1 MSVPR
6 RTVTHELLLLKFIV
20 YVMDAITCLR
30 ARVTGNVMRAVTC
43 FSVVTER
50 DKLSYINLGNDL
62 TSLFSQHG
70 FWLISLVLYA
80 LFNIFTFIFSF

>member
-1 MSVPR
+1 
-6 RTVTHELLLLKFIV
+6 
-20 YVMDAITCLR
+20 
-30 ARVTGNVMRAVTC
+30 MRAITC